1 MNTLQ
6 FDQNVHIQ
14 NYFNMEEPD
23 KETIAKA
30 YSERNK
36 EMRLNFD
43 DVFKCA
49 TDKLCL
55 SPNSMKSLI
64 NNLFKLEV
72 KKKVDDYLKN
82 ENKGELIF
90 DYKKF
95 YDKKMNSLE
104 YQSIIVKYNQLL
116 KFKEEQDY
124 YGFYMA
130 LTIDELYDLGF

>member
-36 EMRLNFD
+36 EMSLNFD

-55 SPNSMKSLI
+55 SPISMKSLI
-64 NNLFKLEV
+64 NSLFKLDV

-82 ENKGELIF
+82 ENKGELKF
-90 DYKKF
+90 D
-95 YDKKMNSLE
+95 
-104 YQSIIVKYNQLL
+104 
-116 KFKEEQDY
+116 
-124 YGFYMA
+124 
-130 LTIDELYDLGF
+130 

>member
-36 EMRLNFD
+36 EMSLNFD

-55 SPNSMKSLI
+55 SPISMKSLI
-64 NNLFKLEV
+64 NSLFKLDV

-82 ENKGELIF
+82 ENKGELKF
-90 DYKKF
+90 D
-95 YDKKMNSLE
+95 

>member
-1 MNTLQ
+1 MANQQFKHHPDIQKYLQ
-6 FDQNVHIQ
+6 
-14 NYFNMEEPD
+14 MEEPD
-23 KETIAKA
+23 KETIVKA
-30 YSERNK
+30 YTERNK
-36 EMRLNFD
+36 EMCLNFN

-72 KKKVDDYLKN
+72 KKKVEDYLKI

-90 DYKKF
+90 NYKKY
-95 YDKKMNSLE
+95 YDKKINSLE
-104 YQSIIVKYNQLL
+104 YQSMVVKYNQLL